1 MKQLLKT
8 KSALV
13 TMASVVGGVALIIF
27 SPENKEIGV
36 AMITSGLGTFA
47 LRDAIR
53 KGK

>member
-1 MKQLLKT
+1 MRTLLKT
-8 KSALV
+8 KSVLIGITSIVAGTLLV
-13 TMASVVGGVALIIF
+13 IF

-36 AMITSGLGTFA
+36 AMITSGAGTVA